1 MKKRTFSPF
10 WVFSAMLFTL
20 QFGMLFGGIRNF
32 NEINEGK
39 IYAIIICTVIVC
51 FSVFLI
57 SRSMHNPEKI
67 KNSKIFRAFSL
78 FLGVYFI
85 LRSALDLRGYD
96 DISHLYL
103 LEKTPSILIS
113 IIILIT
119 AYFLFRKGLRSLAL
133 NAQAFF
139 WVAAIPIV
147 FLIGA
152 SLFFVDFRELFAFF
166 SQSSVTNIP
175 NQIYPTLSSL
185 MGFELIFFI
194 ILGNERKNGTE
205 KAAIWGIV
213 VAGGLNIIFTMVL
226 AGIFSVPGM
235 NNIVFQLSEVS
246 KIIGAL
252 PSLVTERAD
261 IIFVCIQLLIT
272 VMQTALTQYMAAI
285 CFESFFK
292 TKDYKFFGIVQIP
305 ITALAAFL
313 CARVNATAFLYT
325 LLPICN
331 AVLLALPLLWFLIT
345 KIKRK
350 KGGKA

>member
-1 MKKRTFSPF
+1 MCIRDR
-10 WVFSAMLFTL
+10 LFTL

-166 SQSSVTNIP
+166 SQSSVTNI
-175 NQIYPTLSSL
+175 
-185 MGFELIFFI
+185 
-194 ILGNERKNGTE
+194 RC
-205 KAAIWGIV
+205 V
-213 VAGGLNIIFTMVL
+213 
-226 AGIFSVPGM
+226 
-235 NNIVFQLSEVS
+235 
-246 KIIGAL
+246 
-252 PSLVTERAD
+252 
-261 IIFVCIQLLIT
+261 
-272 VMQTALTQYMAAI
+272 
-285 CFESFFK
+285 
-292 TKDYKFFGIVQIP
+292 
-305 ITALAAFL
+305 
-313 CARVNATAFLYT
+313 
-325 LLPICN
+325 
-331 AVLLALPLLWFLIT
+331 
-345 KIKRK
+345 
-350 KGGKA
+350 